1 MAHDRPVRHGRRRW
15 PAAARRVGG
24 RSQRDDRWIRI
35 RSIIESAREGG
46 RKARARG
53 RCDAIDLG
61 RDVATREDGAGDGRR
76 IVDAA
81 RGRRARVRWVR
92 RIIPFTRVWCESRRP
107 SPVDVASRV
116 ARVVRRHRRRRSQ
129 IVGVERVA
137 ARDLANIAP
146 LERVVSA

>member
-1 MAHDRPVRHGRRRW
+1 M
-15 PAAARRVGG
+15 
-24 RSQRDDRWIRI
+24 DDRWIRI

-53 RCDAIDLG
+53 RCDAIDRSRSRR
-61 RDVATREDGAGDGRR
+61 RDVARTARATHRRR

-116 ARVVRRHRRRRSQ
+116 ARVVRRHRRRPSQ